1 MRSVSIRRMQE
12 REKKYANCV
21 YICVRRGD
29 RERDKVSIQKRA
41 REAERK

>member
-1 MRSVSIRRMQE
+1 MRSVSIRRMQAKK
-12 REKKYANCV
+12 KKYANCV

-29 RERDKVSIQKRA
+29 REREKLSVQKRE